1 MEVAS
6 DRSAVREYRTLHQRI
21 IIHELVT
28 NQFLHAD
35 PLMECSDRMAAF
47 DVVFRAS
54 ALFVVHVAVNADVCG
69 IADLVWSAAVELGV
83 QHVHVAVHHT
93 LHHTRLDN
101 AIMVDEVIQR
111 HRHTLARLVG

>member
-54 ALFVVHVAVNADVCG
+54 ALIVFQVADKAEESR
-69 IADLVWSAAVELGV
+69 IAKQVWSSAVEQGV
-83 QHVHVAVHHT
+83 QHVIVAVHHT
-93 LHHTRLDN
+93 LHHPRLDN

>member
-54 ALFVVHVAVNADVCG
+54 ALFVVHVAVNAEY
-69 IADLVWSAAVELGV
+69 AASRIRYGAPPLSK
-83 QHVHVAVHHT
+83 AYS
-93 LHHTRLDN
+93 
-101 AIMVDEVIQR
+101 M
-111 HRHTLARLVG
+111 

>member
-69 IADLVWSAAVELGV
+69 IANQLWSSAVEQGV
-83 QHVHVAVHHT
+83 QHVIVAVHHT
-93 LHHTRLDN
+93 LHHPRLDN

-111 HRHTLARLVG
+111 HRYTLARLVG

>member
-28 NQFLHAD
+28 HQFLHAD

-54 ALFVVHVAVNADVCG
+54 ALFVIHVAVNADVRG
-69 IADLVWSAAVELGV
+69 IANQVWSSPLSRAYS
-83 QHVHVAVHHT
+83 
-93 LHHTRLDN
+93 
-101 AIMVDEVIQR
+101 M
-111 HRHTLARLVG
+111 